1 MEDLKQLANTHPYWS
16 LDEFAHVANQWLPRC
31 LPEARA
37 NTRVREDVNPR
48 LIRQY
53 TTWGLVDAPL
63 KEGREARYTYRH
75 LLQLLVTRRLLA
87 DGYATAVI
95 HKLVAGQGDDGLEE
109 MLAGGAMSAAA
120 EASVNPAIAFL
131 QGLTGRTQRAAK
143 DTRGSES
150 HSDSLKRRDESR
162 PSPAASS
169 VRSAAPSL
177 KKMAAPRRPAAAP
190 TPDYED
196 EFSDAD
202 EVLAVDMAF
211 YERED
216 IASTLEAAP
225 APRPAMSPPP
235 APAPA
240 PAPFPRR
247 WTRLD
252 VAPGLELN
260 VREDY
265 RFPASPAER
274 QALLSLI
281 AELLDTPP
289 DDA

>member
-1 MEDLKQLANTHPYWS
+1 MEDLKQLAKTHPYWS
-16 LDEFAHVANQWLPRC
+16 LDEFAQVANQWLPRC
-31 LPEARA
+31 LPEERA

-53 TTWGLVDAPL
+53 ATWGLLDAPL

-109 MLAGGAMSAAA
+109 MLATGAMSAAA

-131 QGLTGRTQRAAK
+131 QSLTGLSQKAPKAAQAP
-143 DTRGSES
+143 
-150 HSDSLKRRDESR
+150 DSMSGDMARREEAP
-162 PSPAASS
+162 PSPPPS
-169 VRSAAPSL
+169 VMRSAAAPSPSL
-177 KKMAAPRRPAAAP
+177 KKMAAPAPKAAEPAFEA
-190 TPDYED
+190 D
-196 EFSDAD
+196 FAD
-202 EVLAVDMAF
+202 EVLASNLEFA
-211 YERED
+211 EREE
-216 IASTLEAAP
+216 EAAP
-225 APRPAMSPPP
+225 ACEVASMPPPLFSP
-235 APAPA
+235 APAQA
-240 PAPFPRR
+240 PAAVPFPRR

-274 QALLSLI
+274 EALLRLI
-281 AELLDTPP
+281 AQLLDTPH
-289 DDA
+289 DS

>member
-1 MEDLKQLANTHPYWS
+1 MEELKQLANTHPYWS
-16 LDEFAHVANQWLPRC
+16 LDEFAHVVNQWLPRC
-31 LPEARA
+31 LPEERA

-53 TTWGLVDAPL
+53 TTSGLVDAPL

-95 HKLVAGQGDDGLEE
+95 HKLVAGQDDEGLEE
-109 MLAGGAMSAAA
+109 MLATGAMGAAA

-131 QGLTGRTQRAAK
+131 QGLTGRSQKSPK
-143 DTRGSES
+143 DARGPSTLS
-150 HSDSLKRRDESR
+150 S
-162 PSPAASS
+162 SPARREEAPPPPSASPP
-169 VRSAAPSL
+169 APQ
-177 KKMAAPRRPAAAP
+177 KKL
-190 TPDYED
+190 
-196 EFSDAD
+196 S
-202 EVLAVDMAF
+202 
-211 YERED
+211 
-216 IASTLEAAP
+216 
-225 APRPAMSPPP
+225 APRPLASYAPPQADWAEAESAAKEAADEDGSVEFLESPRMAFDGAFEAACAPPPLMSP

-240 PAPFPRR
+240 PIPRR

-260 VREDY
+260 VRDDY

-274 QALLSLI
+274 EALLTQI
-281 AELLDTPP
+281 AQLLDAPH
-289 DDA
+289 DA

>member
-1 MEDLKQLANTHPYWS
+1 MEELKQLANTHPYWS
-16 LDEFAHVANQWLPRC
+16 LDEFAQVANQWLPRC
-31 LPEARA
+31 LPEERA

-53 TTWGLVDAPL
+53 ATWGLVDAPL

-109 MLAGGAMSAAA
+109 MLATGAMGAAA

-131 QGLTGRTQRAAK
+131 QSLTGRSKESPKASQAPASSQ
-143 DTRGSES
+143 TRRE
-150 HSDSLKRRDESR
+150 EAP
-162 PSPAASS
+162 PSPPPS
-169 VRSAAPSL
+169 VMRSAAAPAPSL
-177 KKMAAPRRPAAAP
+177 KKMAAPRPPAAAP
-190 TPDYED
+190 APDAG
-196 EFSDAD
+196 FAD
-202 EVLAVDMAF
+202 EVLAASMDL
-211 YERED
+211 YECEEEG
-216 IASTLEAAP
+216 APAYEAASLAPPLLSPSP
-225 APRPAMSPPP
+225 APL
-235 APAPA
+235 
-240 PAPFPRR
+240 PRR

-260 VREDY
+260 IREDY
-265 RFPASPAER
+265 RFPASPADR

-281 AELLDTPP
+281 AQLLDTPP
-289 DDA
+289 DGV